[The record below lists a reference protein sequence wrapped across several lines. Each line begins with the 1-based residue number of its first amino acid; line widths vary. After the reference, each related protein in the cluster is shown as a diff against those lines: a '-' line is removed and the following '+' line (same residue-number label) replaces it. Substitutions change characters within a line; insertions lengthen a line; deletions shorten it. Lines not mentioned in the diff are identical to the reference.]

1 MRKYSENKKANLI
14 EAVCNS
20 CGRMLTVENGELK
33 EGCFCGNWTFGYFSS
48 MDGENHS
55 FDLCEDCYRKMIQ
68 KFAVPVHV
76 EEVTELL

>member
-1 MRKYSENKKANLI
+1 MREYDERKELI
-14 EAVCNS
+14 KVQCNVCSKNFKLEQ
-20 CGRMLTVENGELK
+20 GILK
-33 EGCFCGNWTFGYFSS
+33 GGCFQADFAWGYFSS